1 MSCLLSATC
10 RGVAQEGM
18 SKKEAQKKLEME
30 ENDPTKFK
38 ENRTARMN
46 RMRGTGDVC
55 TALTSRWRGIPDR
68 VP

>member
-1 MSCLLSATC
+1 MGCLLSATC

-46 RMRGTGDVC
+46 RMRGTGAAP
-55 TALTSRWRGIPDR
+55 TPAPPDAGMCAPR
-68 VP
+68 